1 MIQRTL
7 REAAKKKYPRTAD
20 LAALL
25 NVSPMQAWRFVNG
38 HSGITG
44 KRLDILAE
52 DLGVQIVINDSGEGG
67 NDERGTL
74 QD

>member
-7 REAAKKKYPRTAD
+7 REAAKKKYPDLYA
-20 LAALL
+20 LAAALDM
-25 NVSPMQAWRFVNG
+25 SHSQAWRFVNG
-38 HSGITG
+38 RSGISA
-44 KRLDILAE
+44 KRMDILAE
-52 DLGVQIVINDSGEGG
+52 DLGVKIVINDTAAGG

>member
-1 MIQRTL
+1 MIQSVL
-7 REAAKKKYPRTAD
+7 LEAAKKKYPKTAD

-25 NVSPMQAWRFVNG
+25 NVSTVQAWRLLHG
-38 HSGITG
+38 KSSLTG
-44 KRLDILAE
+44 KNVDVLAE
-52 DLGVQIVINDSGEGG
+52 DLSVKIVINDTAAGG